1 MMDDSAP
8 WAVVGMAHGTK
19 ISLPIS
25 VLIFTAIKPFLDVCF
40 FLEILSIKNRIYNGF
55 RDDPLE
61 IYQNY
66 LLK

>member
-1 MMDDSAP
+1 MDDSAP

-40 FLEILSIKNRIYNGF
+40 FFWRFFLSKTVSIMVLETAL
-55 RDDPLE
+55 
-61 IYQNY
+61 
-66 LLK
+66 

>member
-1 MMDDSAP
+1 MDDSAP

-40 FLEILSIKNRIYNGF
+40 FSG
-55 RDDPLE
+55 DS
-61 IYQNY
+61 IYQKPY
-66 LLK
+66 L